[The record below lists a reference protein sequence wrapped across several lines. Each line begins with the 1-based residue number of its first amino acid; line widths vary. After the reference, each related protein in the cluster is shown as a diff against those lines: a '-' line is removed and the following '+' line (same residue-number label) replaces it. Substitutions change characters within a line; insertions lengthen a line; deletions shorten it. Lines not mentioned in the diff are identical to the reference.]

1 MNIGL
6 YFGSFNPVHTGHLI
20 IASHFANYHHF
31 QQVWLVVSPR
41 NPLKES
47 KNLLNENHRKHMIDL
62 AIEGEYKLRSSNA
75 EFNLPRPSFTIDTLT
90 YLTETYPQHQFSILM
105 GSDSL
110 SNLSKWKNYEVLL
123 KNFSLYVYERPGFA
137 LISLPG
143 SRIVTTKAPLLDISS
158 TRIREMIKEG
168 KSVRYLVPDVV
179 MEEIH
184 AQQYYRN

>member
-1 MNIGL
+1 MHN
-6 YFGSFNPVHTGHLI
+6 GHLI

-47 KNLLNENHRKHMIDL
+47 KSLLNENHRKHLIDL
-62 AIEGEYKLRSSNA
+62 AIEGEYKLRSSSV

-90 YLTETYPQHQFSILM
+90 YLTEQYPQHQFSILM

-110 SNLSKWKNYEVLL
+110 SNISKWKNYETLL
-123 KNFSLYVYERPGFA
+123 KNFTLHVYERPGFA
-137 LISLPG
+137 LISFPD
-143 SRIVTTKAPLLDISS
+143 SRIVPTKAPLLHISS
-158 TRIREMIKEG
+158 TRIRDMIIEG
-168 KSVRYLVPDVV
+168 KSIRYLVPDIV

-184 AQQYYRN
+184 SQQYYCN